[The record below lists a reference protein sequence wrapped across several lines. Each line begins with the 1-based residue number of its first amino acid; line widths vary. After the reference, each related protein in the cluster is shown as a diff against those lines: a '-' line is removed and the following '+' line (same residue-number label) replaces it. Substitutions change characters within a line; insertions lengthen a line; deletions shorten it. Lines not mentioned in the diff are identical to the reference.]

1 MAAVGSGLD
10 HAMPGTGLARERA
23 RPATVLL
30 RGIGWVTV
38 LICITIPLVFL
49 LGFFWFTGRVPAG
62 DTTKP
67 VGATDGIVVLTGD
80 SARVSEAIELLAHG
94 YGQRLLISG
103 ASPSTS
109 ATEISRLNPEFARW
123 IRCCVDF
130 DRSLNTLGNAVETRR
145 WTERRRFRSLT
156 VVTSDYHMPRAMAEI
171 AHQLPRTRLV
181 AFPVTSDRLRAEPW
195 WASGPAMRLLLSEY
209 VKYIVA
215 RVRMRLDPASAGLA

>member
-1 MAAVGSGLD
+1 MAAVGSSLD
-10 HAMPGTGLARERA
+10 DAMPGTGLARERA
-23 RPATVLL
+23 RPASVLL
-30 RGIGWVTV
+30 RSIGWVTV
-38 LICITIPLVFL
+38 LFCITVPLVFV
-49 LGFFWFTGRVPAG
+49 LGFFWFAARVPAG
-62 DTTKP
+62 DTKRA
-67 VGATDGIVVLTGD
+67 GATDGIVVLTGD

-94 YGQRLLISG
+94 QGQRLLISG

-171 AHQLPRTRLV
+171 AHQLPRIRLV

-215 RVRMRLDPASAGLA
+215 RVRMRLDPASARLA

>member
-1 MAAVGSGLD
+1 MAAVGSNLD

-23 RPATVLL
+23 RPTGALL
-30 RGIGWVTV
+30 RSIGWVTV
-38 LICITIPLVFL
+38 LVCVSVPLAFL
-49 LGFFWFTGRVPAG
+49 LGFFWFASRVPAG
-62 DTTKP
+62 DIRLT
-67 VGATDGIVVLTGD
+67 GATDGIVVLTGD
-80 SARVSEAIELLAHG
+80 AARVSEAVELLAHG

-109 ATEISRLNPEFARW
+109 ATEISRLNPEFVRW

-145 WTERRRFRSLT
+145 WAERRRFRSLT

-171 AHQLPRTRLV
+171 AHQLPNVRLV
-181 AFPVTSDRLRAEPW
+181 AYPVASDRLRAEHW
-195 WASGPAMRLLLSEY
+195 WASGPAVRRLLSEY

-215 RVRMRLDPASAGLA
+215 QARMRLDPASGRLA